1 MATDLRDRMRRFVD
15 FINSNDEIVGKEVV
29 SESAVFHVPF
39 SDTPRKGL
47 AGYMEILAMMRG
59 GYPDIHWSL
68 EETVIEGDKVVAQFT
83 IRGTHGGEF
92 FGIPASGR
100 RIETMAMNLYRFT
113 DGKIVEERG
122 LPDLFGMMI
131 QIGAIKPPGPQ

>member
-1 MATDLRDRMRRFVD
+1 MSRFVD
-15 FINSNDEIVGKEVV
+15 FINSNDESVGKEVV

-39 SDTPRKGL
+39 SDTPLKGL
-47 AGYMEILAMMRG
+47 A
-59 GYPDIHWSL
+59 
-68 EETVIEGDKVVAQFT
+68 ETVIEGDKVVAQFT

-92 FGIPASGR
+92 FGIPASGK
-100 RIETMAMNLYRFT
+100 RIETMAMNLYRFA